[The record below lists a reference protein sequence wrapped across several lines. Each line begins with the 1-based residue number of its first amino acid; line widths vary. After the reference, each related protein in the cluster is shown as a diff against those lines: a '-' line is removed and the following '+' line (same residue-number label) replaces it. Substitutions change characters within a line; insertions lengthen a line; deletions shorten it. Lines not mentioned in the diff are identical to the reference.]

1 MKKIIHK
8 LRRQKEEDRRH
19 ILHISIFF
27 LALLMLVI
35 WSYNLGSTLAK
46 TNIQE
51 DFSEL
56 NEFKNNVSDDL
67 KEFNLE
73 NNQ

>member
-8 LRRQKEEDRRH
+8 LRKQKEEDRRH
-19 ILHISIFF
+19 ILHLSVFF
-27 LALLMLVI
+27 VALVMLVL

-46 TNIQE
+46 TNFKE

-56 NEFKNNVSDDL
+56 NEFTNNVSSDL
-67 KEFNLE
+67 KEFNQE
-73 NNQ
+73 QN